1 MTTSAFDNDLGR
13 QLKIPPITAQILRA
27 SLEAC
32 ARPNKVP
39 KIRTGATGF
48 IGSATQVLG
57 FTRSDMALVTTHASV
72 KSPRKHDPSYVSRL
86 VDLGPMPC
94 FKDMNSGIPG
104 LGSHVLGDANMK
116 IGVGLSP
123 NE

>member
-1 MTTSAFDNDLGR
+1 M
-13 QLKIPPITAQILRA
+13 KIQSITAHILPVRD
-27 SLEAC
+27 
-32 ARPNKVP
+32 PNKVP

-48 IGSATQVLG
+48 IGSAIFNYLVAGHAGAGPHSFGYGL
-57 FTRSDMALVTTHASV
+57 TRSDMALVTPPASV

-104 LGSHVLGDANMK
+104 LGSDVLGDANMK

>member
-1 MTTSAFDNDLGR
+1 
-13 QLKIPPITAQILRA
+13 
-27 SLEAC
+27 LEAC

-48 IGSATQVLG
+48 IGSAIFKDLFAATQVLG
-57 FTRSDMALVTTHASV
+57 LTRSDMALVTTHASV

-94 FKDMNSGIPG
+94 FKDMNNGIPG